1 MHVIEGTW
9 EEIKRHESELV
20 GRDLRVIVDADQQT
34 ERDASIDARLKSIR
48 EFIECGVPGV
58 VVDDTREG
66 IYGPDGYRG

>member
-34 ERDASIDARLKSIR
+34 ERDASIDARLKVS
-48 EFIECGVPGV
+48 VK
-58 VVDDTREG
+58 
-66 IYGPDGYRG
+66 